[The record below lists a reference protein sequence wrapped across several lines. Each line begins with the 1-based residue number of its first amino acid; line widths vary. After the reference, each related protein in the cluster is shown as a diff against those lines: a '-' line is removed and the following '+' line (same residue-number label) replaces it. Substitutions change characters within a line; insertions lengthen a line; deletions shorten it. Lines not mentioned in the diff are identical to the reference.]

1 MNQITIECKKITKRF
16 DLETD
21 ENATLRGIDLIAHEN
36 ETVMLMGPSGAGKT
50 TLLLIIAGMLE
61 QTSGEC
67 LILGKAMNSMDQR
80 EKTTFRGNA
89 MGFIF
94 QNFNLIPTLTAL
106 ENVAIPL
113 LLHGYSEKDAYAKAA
128 EFLHSL
134 GLDTQQERT
143 PQNLSGGEQQRVAI
157 ARACINKPKIILCDE
172 PTSFLDSERG
182 NKIMTILDDIKKKT
196 NCTLLVVTHDPRIL
210 HFANRILEIEDGMI
224 KASRE
229 PEALTLTN
237 PPGSV

>member
-80 EKTTFRGNA
+80 EKN
-89 MGFIF
+89 
-94 QNFNLIPTLTAL
+94 
-106 ENVAIPL
+106 NV
-113 LLHGYSEKDAYAKAA
+113 
-128 EFLHSL
+128 
-134 GLDTQQERT
+134 
-143 PQNLSGGEQQRVAI
+143 
-157 ARACINKPKIILCDE
+157 
-172 PTSFLDSERG
+172 
-182 NKIMTILDDIKKKT
+182 
-196 NCTLLVVTHDPRIL
+196 PR
-210 HFANRILEIEDGMI
+210 
-224 KASRE
+224 
-229 PEALTLTN
+229 
-237 PPGSV
+237 

>member
-134 GLDTQQERT
+134 GLDAQQERT

-172 PTSFLDSERG
+172 PTASLDVNSVGIVMQKLQELA
-182 NKIMTILDDIKKKT
+182 KQDKAVI
-196 NCTLLVVTHDPRIL
+196 VVTHDQRLIPFATRITEVKNGTATGRSRTQYL
-210 HFANRILEIEDGMI
+210 KDLEAE
-224 KASRE
+224 
-229 PEALTLTN
+229 
-237 PPGSV
+237 V